1 MNNVAFVKTMKN
13 LRKDRDSKLVT
24 TERRRNSLVSEPNFN
39 TTNFSQKLL
48 AIEMEK
54 TEILM
59 NKLVYLGLSI
69 LKLHKIL
76 IYEFWY
82 DYVKPKYCEKA
93 KLFSLDADSFIVYI
107 QKQMIFIEILQK
119 MLKQVLILQIM
130 N

>member
-24 TERRRNSLVSEPNFN
+24 TERRRNSLVSEPHFN

-93 KLFSLDADSFIVYI
+93 NFFSLDADSFIVYI

>member
-1 MNNVAFVKTMKN
+1 MNNVVFVKTMEN
-13 LRKDRDSKLVT
+13 LRKDRDIKLVT

-39 TTNFSQKLL
+39 TTNFSQKSL
-48 AIEMEK
+48 AIEMGK

-69 LKLHKIL
+69 LKLHKI
-76 IYEFWY
+76 YEFWY
-82 DYVKPKYCEKA
+82 DYVKSKYCEKA
-93 KLFSLDADSFIVYI
+93 KLFSLDADSFIAYI
-107 QKQMIFIEILQK
+107 KKQMIFIEILQK

>member
-1 MNNVAFVKTMKN
+1 MNNVAFVKTMEN
-13 LRKDRDSKLVT
+13 LRKDRDIKLVI

-82 DYVKPKYCEKA
+82 DYVKPKYCEK
-93 KLFSLDADSFIVYI
+93 LILCYMDRDMFIVYI
-107 QKQMIFIEILQK
+107 KIYDIYKDIALCT
-119 MLKQVLILQIM
+119 
-130 N
+130 